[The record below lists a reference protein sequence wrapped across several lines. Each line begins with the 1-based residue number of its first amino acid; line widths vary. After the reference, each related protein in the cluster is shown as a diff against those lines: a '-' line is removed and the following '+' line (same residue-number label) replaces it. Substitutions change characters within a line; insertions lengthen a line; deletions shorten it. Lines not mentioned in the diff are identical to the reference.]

1 MSLIIGL
8 DIRLGIKTLKNA
20 KHILVSKDE
29 VKCAQKN
36 RLRYTKTMWEGINLE
51 QFNFK
56 DTNDG
61 PFHKSYDLLGNEVI
75 KLIKIL
81 F

>member
-1 MSLIIGL
+1 MKL
-8 DIRLGIKTLKNA
+8 NA
-20 KHILVSKDE
+20 P
-29 VKCAQKN
+29 KN

-61 PFHKSYDLLGNEVI
+61 PFHKSYDLLGDGVI
-75 KLIKIL
+75 NL
-81 F
+81 